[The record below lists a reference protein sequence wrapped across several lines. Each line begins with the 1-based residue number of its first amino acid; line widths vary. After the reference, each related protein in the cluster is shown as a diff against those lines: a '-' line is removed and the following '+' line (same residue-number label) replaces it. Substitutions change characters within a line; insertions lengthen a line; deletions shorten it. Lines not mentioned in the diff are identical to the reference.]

1 MKSTSSKD
9 IVYTRPHTTVLKT
22 MHFHCRIFLFSSA
35 FSIVFEWK
43 KGENG
48 SKRLRFQRPSNENV
62 FVWTESQLIDYQS
75 NPLSISQRQKHY
87 LRDQKVGRWI
97 GWLVYWSR
105 FSECQI
111 AFHEK
116 SLVYFLVFDF
126 STGHGQ
132 S

>member
-1 MKSTSSKD
+1 
-9 IVYTRPHTTVLKT
+9 
-22 MHFHCRIFLFSSA
+22 MHFNCRNFLFSSA
-35 FSIVFEWK
+35 FFIVFEWK
-43 KGENG
+43 TGENG
-48 SKRLRFQRPSNENV
+48 SKRLRFQIPSNENV
-62 FVWTESQLIDYQS
+62 LVWTESQSIDYQS
-75 NPLSISQRQKHY
+75 KLLSISESQKHY

-105 FSECQI
+105 FPECRI
-111 AFHEK
+111 AFHEKWK